1 MVAKKKPRKSRAS
14 GVTVAARRVK
24 RSAAKHG
31 VKLSAAQIAEA
42 RRERVFSYMADPLE
56 VRASQLAHQRS
67 YSPEMRAML
76 ASRPN
81 YEGTN
86 FDPRRFDASRT
97 HDRFMSQAKLPL
109 RNPAK
114 CRNPSPKTSAV
125 SAPKVWRAGIHVYD
139 DRLRQWSM
147 VPADRE
153 RLIRDN
159 VGIRAKV
166 RAAESDGRQ
175 RDFTWKGKKYI
186 IMPVQDVSGWRVAN
200 PAPRRRADGTFAP
213 KSRR

>member
-42 RRERVFSYMADPLE
+42 RRERVYAFRSDPLE
-56 VRASQLAHQRS
+56 TRAENLARQRS
-67 YSPEMRAML
+67 YSPELRAML

-86 FDPRRFDASRT
+86 FDPRQFDASRT

-109 RNPAK
+109 RNPSKGA
-114 CRNPSPKTSAV
+114 SKTIEIIVLQGNYGYGHGWEDESAYDTDQ
-125 SAPKVWRAGIHVYD
+125 SKAARADIKEYRASGSGGSY
-139 DRLRQWSM
+139 
-147 VPADRE
+147 
-153 RLIRDN
+153 RLIRRRVLRSDPS
-159 VGIRAKV
+159 K
-166 RAAESDGRQ
+166 AAR
-175 RDFTWKGKKYI
+175 
-186 IMPVQDVSGWRVAN
+186 
-200 PAPRRRADGTFAP
+200 
-213 KSRR
+213 